1 MDCARGPRLDD
12 LDIYHHIFVGKGLNN
27 FNFYLFLLF
36 SIFKLLN
43 NIVDDALLYKI
54 TNFFC
59 CKGLYVTLYSGFL
72 VVGELLRLKILL

>member
-36 SIFKLLN
+36 SIFKLA
-43 NIVDDALLYKI
+43 IARFVSQVIKI
-54 TNFFC
+54 HQ
-59 CKGLYVTLYSGFL
+59 
-72 VVGELLRLKILL
+72 